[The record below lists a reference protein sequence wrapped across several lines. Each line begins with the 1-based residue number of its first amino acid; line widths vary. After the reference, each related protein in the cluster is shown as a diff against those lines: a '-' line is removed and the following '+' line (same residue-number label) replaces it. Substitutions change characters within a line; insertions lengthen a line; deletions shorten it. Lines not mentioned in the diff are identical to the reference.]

1 MNHVEAQS
9 SYDSCC
15 RVIITEAAK
24 EWRRLYTKAVSERP
38 VLITGL
44 LFMSWCG
51 GWLLQGSNLVAAG
64 YCLYSSSMHLVFT
77 LGNGVVGFTYDQQ
90 VTKPFTSW
98 CLFFSF
104 FEVCVA

>member
-1 MNHVEAQS
+1 MEATLHQ
-9 SYDSCC
+9 
-15 RVIITEAAK
+15 
-24 EWRRLYTKAVSERP
+24 AVSERG
-38 VLITGL
+38 VLIAGL
-44 LFMSWCG
+44 CLFRG
-51 GWLLQGSNLVAAG
+51 VGWLLQGSNLVAAG

-104 FEVCVA
+104 CEVCVA